1 MKNQMFKLPV
11 LLLALLLS
19 SCAAT
24 YKPLRPERLNYNA
37 HDVQDGISLSYK
49 YDVLRERGNR
59 RYANKEENKGVRIV
73 AVKVTNNS
81 DSDLIIGRNAA
92 FFSGSTQLFPLEASV
107 AQRMIRQS
115 SASYLPY
122 LLLTFVNL
130 TVTKKD
136 GSKTTQDVY
145 PIGLALGPG
154 ITIGN
159 MAVASSA
166 NSNLLRDLM
175 VNDLFDKKIKPGET
189 MYGIIGL
196 RGWDYKPLSLVRTA
210 AGIYE

>member
-1 MKNQMFKLPV
+1 MFKLPV
-11 LLLALLLS
+11 LSLLFLLS

-24 YKPLRPERLNYNA
+24 YKPIMPERLNYNA
-37 HDVQDGISLSYK
+37 HDVQNGISLSYK

-59 RYANKEENKGVRIV
+59 RYANKEEKKDVRIV

-81 DSDLIIGRNAA
+81 DSDLIIGRNTA
-92 FFSGSTQLFPLEASV
+92 FFSGSTQLFPLEANV

-130 TVTKKD
+130 TVIKKD
-136 GSKTTQDVY
+136 GYKTTQDVY

-166 NSNLLRDLM
+166 NGNLLRDLM
-175 VNDLFDKKIKPGET
+175 ANDLFDKKIKPGET
-189 MYGIIGL
+189 MYGIIGI
-196 RGWDYKPLSLVRTA
+196 RGWDYKPLSLVRTDTA
-210 AGIYE
+210 IVE